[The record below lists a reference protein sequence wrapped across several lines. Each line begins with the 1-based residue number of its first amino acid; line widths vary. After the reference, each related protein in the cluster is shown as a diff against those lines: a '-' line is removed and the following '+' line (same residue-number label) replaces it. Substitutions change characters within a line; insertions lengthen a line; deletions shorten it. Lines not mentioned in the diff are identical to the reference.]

1 MSQYSR
7 NQGGPR
13 DYSSPHIRVRGAAD
27 YRRYSGERLRLP
39 NERQLIGPRLKR
51 MISGLAVLAILG
63 GIGVAVYFGVTELL
77 EDDSPAV
84 VTEPATDAAAS
95 EDGAAE
101 DGAAEQSAADSAAEP
116 AATPPETAEAQSQE
130 QESPA
135 AESAEQDR
143 QAAPEQ
149 GAAVAQEQQ
158 AETTAGSVQQQ
169 STEMSIPVSEIQPTV
184 VDMAVVPAQID
195 GAEIAAERV
204 TAEPIPSGIPRQLGD
219 GAAYDP
225 TEPATVFTS
234 RWPVGTTLRLTR
246 LPGATLLTDE
256 EQAAVVGTE
265 ALVVV
270 RGTEASNTDLQLSPA
285 AFDLIAVYGTERII
299 AVSVEVT
306 APPPQ

>member
-51 MISGLAVLAILG
+51 MISGLIVLAILG

-101 DGAAEQSAADSAAEP
+101 QSATDSAAEA
-116 AATPPETAEAQSQE
+116 AATPPETAEAPSQE

-135 AESAEQDR
+135 AASAEQDR

-149 GAAVAQEQQ
+149 GVAASQEQQ

-169 STEMSIPVSEIQPTV
+169 STEMSTPVSEIQPTV

-256 EQAAVVGTE
+256 EQAAVVGSE

-270 RGTEASNTDLQLSPA
+270 RRTEASNTDLQLSPA

>member
-7 NQGGPR
+7 DPGGPR
-13 DYSSPHIRVRGAAD
+13 DYSSPQIRVRGAAD

-39 NERQLIGPRLKR
+39 NERRLIGPRLKR
-51 MISGLAVLAILG
+51 MISGLVVLAILG

-77 EDDSPAV
+77 EDDSAAV
-84 VTEPATDAAAS
+84 VTVPATDSA
-95 EDGAAE
+95 AAE
-101 DGAAEQSAADSAAEP
+101 DVAAEPSAADTADSAEEP
-116 AATPPETAEAQSQE
+116 ASTPPETAVAQSQAE
-130 QESPA
+130 ESPMA
-135 AESAEQDR
+135 GPGEQDR
-143 QAAPEQ
+143 QA
-149 GAAVAQEQQ
+149 AQEQQ
-158 AETTAGSVQQQ
+158 AETNAGSVQQQ
-169 STEMSIPVSEIQPTV
+169 STEMSTPVSEIQPTV

-256 EQAAVVGTE
+256 EQAMVVGTE
-265 ALVVV
+265 VLVVV

-306 APPPQ
+306 APPP

>member
-51 MISGLAVLAILG
+51 MISGLIVLAILG

-84 VTEPATDAAAS
+84 VSEPATDAAAS
-95 EDGAAE
+95 EDA
-101 DGAAEQSAADSAAEP
+101 AAEQSATDSAAEP
-116 AATPPETAEAQSQE
+116 AASTPETAEAPSQE

-135 AESAEQDR
+135 AASAEQDR

-149 GAAVAQEQQ
+149 GAAASQEQQ
-158 AETTAGSVQQQ
+158 AETTAGSAQQQ
-169 STEMSIPVSEIQPTV
+169 STEMSTPVSEIQPTV

-246 LPGATLLTDE
+246 LQGATLLTDE
-256 EQAAVVGTE
+256 EQAAVVGSE